1 MQQPPN
7 FIFLGLSGSGK
18 GTQEEKL
25 KAHLRPH
32 YKMRIISTGELFR
45 GLEEVETEAGRRVKE
60 ILKSGGLPPEEMAV
74 MLWMHEMAFTV
85 QEDEGVIFDG
95 TPRRLQEAVQMDRFL
110 EFVKRK
116 AVTKVIHLAVNP
128 EEVTR
133 RLLDRKRKDDTAE
146 AIRKR
151 IEYYYD
157 EVVSTVEYYKQQNR
171 LIEINGEQAVEDVF
185 RDLLVAL
192 NL

>member
-1 MQQPPN
+1 
-7 FIFLGLSGSGK
+7 
-18 GTQEEKL
+18 
-25 KAHLRPH
+25 
-32 YKMRIISTGELFR
+32 MRIISTGELFR